1 MIVSCHELDDS
12 VTLNISVIVARDNRG
27 FVFVKHQNRDTWEI
41 PGGHIEAGET
51 AAEAAIRELK
61 EETGALNFT
70 ISEICNYSVTV
81 DDSISYGRLF
91 FAEVSDYSGSLD
103 FEIDIVESFVEIPEN
118 LTYPNIHPFLFDEVV
133 NRV

>member
-12 VTLNISVIVARDNRG
+12 VTLKISVIVARDNRG

-51 AAEAAIRELK
+51 ATEAAIRELK

-70 ISEICNYSVTV
+70 ISEICNYSVSV

-91 FAEVSDYSGSLD
+91 FAEISDYSGSLD
-103 FEIDIVESFVEIPEN
+103 FEIDSVESFVEIPEN
-118 LTYPNIHPFLFDEVV
+118 LTYPNIHPFLFDKLV
-133 NRV
+133 NRL

>member
-12 VTLNISVIVARDNRG
+12 VTLKISVIVARDNRG

-51 AAEAAIRELK
+51 ATEAAIRELK

-70 ISEICNYSVTV
+70 ISEICNYSVSV

-91 FAEVSDYSGSLD
+91 LAEISDYSGSLD
-103 FEIDIVESFVEIPEN
+103 FEIDSVESFVEIPEN
-118 LTYPNIHPFLFDEVV
+118 LTYPNIHPFLFDKVV
-133 NRV
+133 NRL

>member
-12 VTLNISVIVARDNRG
+12 VTLKISVIVARDNRG

-51 AAEAAIRELK
+51 ATEAAIRELK

-70 ISEICNYSVTV
+70 ISEICNYSVSV

-91 FAEVSDYSGSLD
+91 FAEISDYSGSLD
-103 FEIDIVESFVEIPEN
+103 FEIDSVESFVEIPEN
-118 LTYPNIHPFLFDEVV
+118 LTYPNIHPFLFDKVV
-133 NRV
+133 NRL